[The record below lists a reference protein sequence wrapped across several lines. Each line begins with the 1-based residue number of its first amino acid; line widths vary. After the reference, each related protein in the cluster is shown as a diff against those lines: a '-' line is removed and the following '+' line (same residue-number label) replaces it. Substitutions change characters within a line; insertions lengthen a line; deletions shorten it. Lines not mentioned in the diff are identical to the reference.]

1 MGFLDEVTDEPVK
14 ALILGDSGAGKSGS
28 LASLV
33 LAGYKLHILD
43 LDKGVAI
50 LRNLLSSP
58 NSPYAKY
65 AKEHNINVNELV
77 YSIPLTEKFK
87 MVGGRAVPL
96 TAQAWSKATGAL
108 EKFKIGELDLGNIGN
123 WGLDTVLVIDSLTML
138 GFAALW
144 NVQALNNRL
153 GADFS
158 GYDWQRDVG
167 LAQSSMERLLQ
178 LLQSNNVNCHVV
190 VISHITFVD
199 DSKGVAV
206 APSRDPEAPNI
217 QVRGYPSAI
226 GRSLSQRLGRYFNNS
241 FQVDIQGSG
250 TGARRYIYT
259 FPPSNILVK
268 SSAPYALKQ
277 KYSIET
283 GLAEIFAALRGQNPP
298 QEMINKSTAENWAKV
313 VKL

>member
-1 MGFLDEVTDEPVK
+1 MSFLDEVSDEPVK
-14 ALILGDSGAGKSGS
+14 ALILGDSGAGKTGS

-33 LAGYKLHILD
+33 LAGYKLYILD

-65 AKEHNINVNELV
+65 VKEHNIDVNELV
-77 YSIPLTEKFK
+77 FSKSFTEKFK
-87 MVGGRAVPL
+87 MVGGKVVPL
-96 TAQAWSKATGAL
+96 TAQAWNKATGAL
-108 EKFKIGELDLGNIGN
+108 EKFTIGDRDLGNIGN

-138 GFAALW
+138 GFAAMW

-178 LLQSNNVNCHVV
+178 LLQSNNVNCHVI

-199 DSKGVAV
+199 DSKGIAV
-206 APSRDPEAPNI
+206 APSRDPDAPNI

-250 TGARRYIYT
+250 SGARRYIYT

-277 KYSIET
+277 KYPIET
-283 GLAEIFAALRGQNPP
+283 GLAEIFAALRGLPP
-298 QEMINKSTAENWAKV
+298 PAELISKAEKEAWNKV